1 MSILV
6 GLHHS
11 TIYRYDRLVG
21 LSPHVIRLRP
31 APHCRTP
38 IVSYAL
44 SIKPEPHFINWMQ
57 DPFSNYMARLV
68 FPERAAALEV
78 QSRSGGGFNRL

>member
-1 MSILV
+1 MQGVYWV

-11 TIYRYDRLVG
+11 TIYRRSSG
-21 LSPHVIRLRP
+21 RAFPHVIRLRA

-57 DPFSNYMARLV
+57 DPFLGITWQDWCFLKGR
-68 FPERAAALEV
+68 RH
-78 QSRSGGGFNRL
+78 